1 MLFRIVSFTIA
12 VAAVVYSSLF
22 AAPKQCTPEEIAKLA
37 RGGFTDQ
44 QINEFCIIT
53 ETKENSLLREKYASL
68 EGKNWKTHYY
78 LSRSSKKREEI
89 YFTVNK
95 DNLLLTST
103 NPKVQYYEVEDLGD
117 ALRFKR
123 KQSPYKAIY
132 TITIPLEQISE
143 NQIPIVQQYKKVTN
157 HTWTS
162 N

>member
-1 MLFRIVSFTIA
+1 MPFRIVA
-12 VAAVVYSSLF
+12 VAVVVITLGYTSLF
-22 AAPKQCTPEEIAKLA
+22 AAPKQCTSEEIAKLA

-44 QINEFCIIT
+44 QIKEFCIPVKKQ
-53 ETKENSLLREKYASL
+53 EDSVLREKYASL

-103 NPKVQYYEVEDLGD
+103 NPNVQYYDVEDLGD

-123 KQSPYKAIY
+123 KQAPYKAIY
-132 TITIPLEQISE
+132 TITISLNQISD
-143 NQIPIVQQYKKVTN
+143 NRLPIVQQYKKVTR
-157 HTWTS
+157 HVWTA